1 MGDIYLVEG
10 GYSKLRFWEFV
21 WRVPEMVSKCVG
33 AAMVVMGQSAQ
44 SSDLNK
50 KISPGKSE
58 TLIQF

>member
-10 GYSKLRFWEFV
+10 RYSKLRFWEFV
-21 WRVPEMVSKCVG
+21 WRAPEMVSKRVG

-50 KISPGKSE
+50 KISPGKPE